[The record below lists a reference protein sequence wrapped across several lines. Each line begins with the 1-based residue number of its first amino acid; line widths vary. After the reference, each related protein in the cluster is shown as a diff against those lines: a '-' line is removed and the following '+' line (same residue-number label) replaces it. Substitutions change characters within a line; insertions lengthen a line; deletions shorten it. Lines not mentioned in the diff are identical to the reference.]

1 MIEVKSKN
9 ECCGCGA
16 CISVCNHRAI
26 SWTSDSEGFFYPQV
40 DKNKCID
47 CKLCDKVCPFINQ
60 YSTKINVSLAYFGK
74 CKYEQ
79 IQINSASGGLFPVIA
94 KAILSKQGFVF
105 GASFNVNWQ
114 VEHVCISDENELW
127 RLLRSK
133 YVQSDNRRSYY
144 LVKEKLSTGK
154 QVLYTGTPCQCLSL
168 RKYLKRDYNNLL
180 IVDVVCHGVP
190 SPMVWNKYLI
200 EQSQKM
206 NERVEAIC
214 DIKFKYKDEIKYHWM
229 HPGFVLRW
237 DSGNELKCYGNETSY
252 ENGFLSNLFVR
263 PSCHKCKVRRLS
275 SGSDLTIGDY
285 WGCDKLYP
293 EQIDR
298 RGVSVLFGNTDKGRK
313 FIQTVSDDVILK
325 PIKMEEATIYNPR
338 ILYSSKP
345 HKRRKEFYRNMSTY
359 ELDELVPRLLRI
371 TKGDRLVNS
380 MMWVMRIVKNTL
392 RKGLQKL

>member
-16 CISVCNHRAI
+16 CISVCNHGAI

-313 FIQTVSDDVILK
+313 FI
-325 PIKMEEATIYNPR
+325 
-338 ILYSSKP
+338 
-345 HKRRKEFYRNMSTY
+345 
-359 ELDELVPRLLRI
+359 
-371 TKGDRLVNS
+371 
-380 MMWVMRIVKNTL
+380 
-392 RKGLQKL
+392 